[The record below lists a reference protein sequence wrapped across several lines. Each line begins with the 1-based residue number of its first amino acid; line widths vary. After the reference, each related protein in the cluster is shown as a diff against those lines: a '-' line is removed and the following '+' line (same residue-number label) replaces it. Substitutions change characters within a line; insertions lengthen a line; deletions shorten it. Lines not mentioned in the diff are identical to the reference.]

1 MQNKMVSKSKRKDN
15 RSEDRNIQNHP
26 WCSIHIT
33 GVLNPIIDSPSTL
46 IVIIIVI
53 LNISTVYAARKS
65 SQDNQRSYS
74 KENKNAIFN
83 PKVVEDENEDETPF
97 EKDPHFLV
105 WKILTK
111 LLILT
116 VLRATKRFWS
126 PNFSTL
132 VHCYGI
138 YMLITLG
145 MWLHICFNVFME
157 NIYSTNSM

>member
-1 MQNKMVSKSKRKDN
+1 MVSIFKRKDN
-15 RSEDRNIQNHP
+15 RSMNRNIQNHP
-26 WCSIHIT
+26 WCSIYIK
-33 GVLNPIIDSPSTL
+33 GVLNPIIDSFSIL
-46 IVIIIVI
+46 IVVIIFI
-53 LNISTVYAARKS
+53 LNISMVNAARKS
-65 SQDNQRSYS
+65 SPDNQRSYS
-74 KENKNAIFN
+74 KQNKNAIFN
-83 PKVVEDENEDETPF
+83 SKVVEDDNEDETPF

-132 VHCYGI
+132 GHCYGI

-145 MWLHICFNVFME
+145 MWLHICFDVFME
-157 NIYSTNSM
+157 NIYSTN

>member
-1 MQNKMVSKSKRKDN
+1 MVSKSKRKDI

-26 WCSIHIT
+26 WSSIYSK
-33 GVLNPIIDSPSTL
+33 GVLNLIIDSFSTL
-46 IVIIIVI
+46 IVVVIFI
-53 LNISTVYAARKS
+53 LNISTVKAARKS

-74 KENKNAIFN
+74 KQNENAIFN
-83 PKVVEDENEDETPF
+83 PKVVEDDNEDETPF

-138 YMLITLG
+138 YMLITLA
-145 MWLHICFNVFME
+145 MWLHICFDVFMDH
-157 NIYSTNSM
+157 IYSTN

>member
-1 MQNKMVSKSKRKDN
+1 MVSNFKQKDN
-15 RSEDRNIQNHP
+15 RSMDRNIQSHP
-26 WCSIHIT
+26 WCRICIT
-33 GVLNPIIDSPSTL
+33 GVLNPIFDSFSSL
-46 IVIIIVI
+46 IIVIIFIS
-53 LNISTVYAARKS
+53 NISTVNGGRKS

-74 KENKNAIFN
+74 KQNKNAIFN
-83 PKVVEDENEDETPF
+83 PNVVEDADEDETPF

-132 VHCYGI
+132 GHCYGI

-145 MWLHICFNVFME
+145 MWLHICFDVFME
-157 NIYSTNSM
+157 HIYSTN